1 MQNKQF
7 GNRIRELRQQARLS
21 QRELAKKVGI
31 DFTYLSKMEN
41 ELLPPPSEKVI
52 QRLAEALS
60 INKDE
65 LLSLGGKIPSD
76 ITELLKNPE
85 ILERLRAEQTR
96 EEKPVSLNETK
107 NQSPKTSI
115 KPVGVIAAII
125 LVAIVA
131 TLIWFAAPT
140 KTTAIEANN
149 RGVALNNEG
158 EYLKA
163 IEILNK
169 AIEIDPNLALAYNN
183 RGWSYLELGQYEQA
197 ISDCNKAIDL
207 DPRLAL
213 AYSNRGLA
221 YVKLSHYEQALADCN
236 KAIDLNPNLALAYT
250 NRGQAYI
257 GLGKYDEA
265 IADFDKALRLDP
277 SLQKK

>member
-7 GNRIRELRQQARLS
+7 GMRIRELRQQARLS
-21 QRELAKKVGI
+21 QRELSKKVGI

-41 ELLPPPSEKVI
+41 GLLPPPSEKVI
-52 QRLAEALS
+52 QRLAETLG

-76 ITELLKNPE
+76 IAEMLKNPE
-85 ILERLRAEQTR
+85 ILERLRVEQTR
-96 EEKPVSLNETK
+96 KEKPVSLNESK

-115 KPVGVIAAII
+115 KPAGVIAAII

-140 KTTAIEANN
+140 KTTALEANN

-183 RGWSYLELGQYEQA
+183 RGWSYLELG
-197 ISDCNKAIDL
+197 
-207 DPRLAL
+207 
-213 AYSNRGLA
+213 
-221 YVKLSHYEQALADCN
+221 
-236 KAIDLNPNLALAYT
+236 
-250 NRGQAYI
+250 
-257 GLGKYDEA
+257 
-265 IADFDKALRLDP
+265 
-277 SLQKK
+277 